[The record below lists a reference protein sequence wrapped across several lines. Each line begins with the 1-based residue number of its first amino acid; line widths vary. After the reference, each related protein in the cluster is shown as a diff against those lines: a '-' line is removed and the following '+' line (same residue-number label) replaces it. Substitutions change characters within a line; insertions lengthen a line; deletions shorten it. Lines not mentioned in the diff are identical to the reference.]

1 VKMFDPQGKPLQ
13 VTVSNKFLTGNGHN
27 IDAVSGKNNTATWA
41 TVLEKAIMKYNVIY
55 KVNPDIGGIGSEHV
69 VPLFTG
75 DGNSFAFSPGKL
87 TARELARVVNVCL
100 DQGKLMIGG
109 FNRAGLPVDNSET
122 VKAHAYTHYAL
133 CR

>member
-1 VKMFDPQGKPLQ
+1 MKSLITDNGNNSYTVKMFDPQGKPLQ

-109 FNRAGLPVDNSET
+109 FNRATPVDNS
-122 VKAHAYTHYAL
+122 V
-133 CR
+133 R